1 MRILR
6 EGCIINLYRQEL
18 FRRQQHREQQPRID
32 VVALQNPERTID
44 NAELSIVRSPRS
56 SLTVVAL

>member
-18 FRRQQHREQQPRID
+18 FRRQQHREQQPLTD
-32 VVALQNPERTID
+32 VVALQNPE
-44 NAELSIVRSPRS
+44 
-56 SLTVVAL
+56 